1 MLLGMPVVSSDVG
14 GVRDM
19 LLPGKEGFLYETK
32 DTAALAG
39 HICHMFDR
47 ANETE
52 VVSMGKAAREHA
64 YITHDGAANR
74 ERLREIYHEIYLC
87 V

>member
-1 MLLGMPVVSSDVG
+1 MWHDGQKKLVC
-14 GVRDM
+14 
-19 LLPGKEGFLYETK
+19 GKEGFLYETN

-39 HICHMFDR
+39 HICHIFDR
-47 ANETE
+47 ANEKE
-52 VVSMGKAAREHA
+52 VNAMGRAAREHA
-64 YITHDGAANR
+64 FRTHDGVTNR

>member
-1 MLLGMPVVSSDVG
+1 
-14 GVRDM
+14 M
-19 LLPGKEGFLYETK
+19 LLPGKEGFLYETQ

-39 HICHMFDR
+39 HICHIFDR
-47 ANETE
+47 ANEKE
-52 VVSMGKAAREHA
+52 VLSMGKAAREHA
-64 YITHDGAANR
+64 CRTHDGAANQ